1 MSAPVPA
8 PQNRRVLRRAL
19 WLTAGS
25 FLFCFSLVPAY
36 RIACE
41 KVFGIKLA
49 NAAAGEQQVDA
60 LGVDRSR
67 LVTVQFDAGV
77 NSALAWQFAPKVGSV
92 RVHPGELTE
101 AWYTASN
108 VSGQALV
115 GQAVPSV
122 APSTASTYFNKTECF
137 CFTEQLLG
145 ANETREMPLK
155 FVVDPKLPADVDTI
169 TLSYTFFLNDIAT
182 RRAADAG
189 KPPVPAG

>member
-1 MSAPVPA
+1 VPA